1 MALGAPVHGAS
12 ATPADDLR
20 TALTGLLLASV
31 PAASALAYDPAASS
45 SGSYLAG
52 RSAAKAR
59 DNTTVGRMAAVEIDP
74 RTQGSIE
81 DFSITSISEET
92 NSNSCSCS

>member
-1 MALGAPVHGAS
+1 MTAL
-12 ATPADDLR
+12 LR

-45 SGSYLAG
+45 SGNYLAG

-59 DNTTVGRMAAVEIDP
+59 DNGHASDYLSNALKADAGGAAAMFTNGLFGVYATIDGMARKAKAA
-74 RTQGSIE
+74 
-81 DFSITSISEET
+81 
-92 NSNSCSCS
+92 